1 MKAGEARTGVFT
13 GLLLLLLAG
22 GAATILGLLYS
33 TGSADLTGQ
42 DVQPIDFSHELHA
55 GRLNINCLFCH
66 RHAADSPV
74 ATIPTMSLC
83 MSCHRSMENQS
94 AKTDA
99 LLSYWKEQRPIAW
112 VRLQRLPDF
121 VYFTHEMH
129 LRAGLECADC
139 HGRVTEV
146 RHTPRAATYE
156 MGWCLSCH
164 RETGASMDCL
174 TCHK

>member
-1 MKAGEARTGVFT
+1 MIVWRGILIVLVTGTVAGIFGF
-13 GLLLLLLAG
+13 
-22 GAATILGLLYS
+22 LYS
-33 TGSADLTGQ
+33 TGSADLTVQ
-42 DVQPIDFSHELHA
+42 DKQPIDFSHRLHA

-66 RHAADSPV
+66 RHAEASPI
-74 ATIPTMSLC
+74 ATIPTVSLC
-83 MSCHRSMENQS
+83 MSCHRSLSDQTTETE
-94 AKTDA
+94 K
-99 LLSYWKEQRPIAW
+99 LLTHWTEHKPIEW

-129 LRAGLECADC
+129 LKAGLECMNC
-139 HGRVTEV
+139 HGRVTEI

-164 RETGASMDCL
+164 RDRGAPVDCL